1 MGNVIRTKSNPLLLN
16 NDFNKKNVIQSNWWN
31 KVTEYPVSAQLT
43 IKGLMKPVML
53 GSFIKVNV
61 LFYGSQDL
69 ASGLYM
75 IVGQTDSISGS
86 GYVTTL
92 SLLRVGKQ

>member
-1 MGNVIRTKSNPLLLN
+1 
-16 NDFNKKNVIQSNWWN
+16 
-31 KVTEYPVSAQLT
+31 
-43 IKGLMKPVML
+43 ML